1 MFIKRGE
8 AIAVKPS
15 DVRTLESLG
24 SDLDLDID
32 NRMRKLAQTLKK
44 IAPKASD
51 FLYFTCVMMHAAEA
65 SLLDENGELKKLA
78 NGQPVN
84 ATWEPVGDGFRWVCN
99 DPSIRPYKN
108 KNCFIAGTP
117 ILMADGTSKNIEDI
131 KIGDEVV
138 THKNR
143 VRKVV
148 NTMCTDHSGDVY
160 TFKPKFL
167 PKITATGEHPF
178 LAALK
183 KTKSDK
189 LHDVIKFNNFD
200 WQKASDL
207 SVGDFLV
214 SHGGKNK
221 NQYDDLTP
229 GQARILG
236 YFAAEGCF
244 TKKDSKR
251 SGVCFTFGYHEE
263 NLTSYVAKILAEEFP
278 ECSVTIRK
286 YQERGITNIFI
297 TGYKIEEWFFKHVGE
312 FSHDK
317 ILSKE
322 IVFGSDLIKKNFLLG
337 WIEGDG
343 CLTVGNK
350 LVGITTSHQMAW
362 QIWHMLS
369 SIRVYAGIAKNDKLK
384 SIKKVT
390 IDSETKKVVKEYPVR
405 PHFRINIYG
414 ANAEFICEESVKYQ
428 LKEYNHKY
436 FQYNVGNYRLHRINN
451 IEVKSFTGKVY
462 NFEVEE
468 DHSYVAGGLVVH
480 NCDIFPSSELKIAH
494 KKWIGKPLCLDHK
507 SSSVDMVRGVIVD
520 TFYDEKKMRVVALCA
535 LDKVNYPDL
544 ARKVATG
551 YACDVSTQRPGWWIK
566 KMDNGSIARRNRR
579 VIRGL

>member
-99 DPSIRPYKN
+99 DPSLRPYKN

-178 LAALK
+178 L
-183 KTKSDK
+183 
-189 LHDVIKFNNFD
+189 IK
-200 WQKASDL
+200 DL
-207 SVGDFLV
+207 DYGFVWRNADCLNVGSLLV
-214 SHGGKNK
+214 SHKN
-221 NQYDDLTP
+221 ND
-229 GQARILG
+229 
-236 YFAAEGCF
+236 YF
-244 TKKDSKR
+244 
-251 SGVCFTFGYHEE
+251 V
-263 NLTSYVAKILAEEFP
+263 
-278 ECSVTIRK
+278 
-286 YQERGITNIFI
+286 QE
-297 TGYKIEEWFFKHVGE
+297 IE
-312 FSHDK
+312 
-317 ILSKE
+317 
-322 IVFGSDLIKKNFLLG
+322 
-337 WIEGDG
+337 
-343 CLTVGNK
+343 T
-350 LVGITTSHQMAW
+350 
-362 QIWHMLS
+362 
-369 SIRVYAGIAKNDKLK
+369 
-384 SIKKVT
+384 
-390 IDSETKKVVKEYPVR
+390 
-405 PHFRINIYG
+405 INIT
-414 ANAEFICEESVKYQ
+414 EFE
-428 LKEYNHKY
+428 
-436 FQYNVGNYRLHRINN
+436 
-451 IEVKSFTGKVY
+451 GKVY

-551 YACDVSTQRPGWWIK
+551 YACDVSMGTAVGKAVCTECFRVARVASDFCDHMKTRNLYGEVNFELSPIELSIVVTGADPNAKIKQIVAHDLSETSAALKAIEDYVNNKLSLASSDEADGGKDALEEIK
-566 KMDNGSIARRNRR
+566 KQVENIAERLGKIENVLSKMDSGNAEDVTLPNSNFALQAASTPRWASASGVNIVLSDLQQAILGQRTKLASLIERFNEDTMTSKKAYYQEKFF
-579 VIRGL
+579 LQKWFFCHL